1 MTDRFPPGH
10 ATLAQAEALHNALG
24 RIAPA
29 WPLDSQLASSPY
41 WGLQQRSFADAAGLL
56 QQLAASPLYMP
67 LAHYRSQLQQ
77 GELTLAHLQAAL
89 DDYGVATSASAM
101 ARLRADPA
109 SKPSAETR

>member
-10 ATLAQAEALHNALG
+10 ATLAQADALHDALG

-41 WGLQQRSFADAAGLL
+41 WGLQQRRFADAAGLL
-56 QQLAASPLYMP
+56 HKLAASPLHMP

-77 GELTLAHLQAAL
+77 GNLTAAHLQAAL
-89 DDYGVATSASAM
+89 DDYGVPASA
-101 ARLRADPA
+101 ADWLA
-109 SKPSAETR
+109 